1 LRYLKIIIFL
11 TFIFFILEENVYS
24 CGPEIKREPIEVITI
39 FCPEN
44 FVPLIKELRSIFEK
58 KYPRHTIYA
67 PEASDLEN
75 IYEIL
80 HFRKI
85 PDVLI
90 LSDDSLIDKFLSSY
104 IDWYIVFAYDRIV
117 LAFKENSKYSAMINE
132 KNWYKIIAQKDVRLG
147 RMSEKNSPLGYRT
160 LMILDLADDF
170 YPQFNSLYKNFL
182 PQNIF
187 STEKE
192 LNFLLLAG
200 DLDYVF
206 DYLSSAKKYKF
217 RYITLPAQ
225 IDLSSDEFKE
235 NYARTEISLGEKI
248 LKGTPIHYIITIPN
262 NVMYPERGLKFLK
275 IMFGKQGK
283 EILKKYKI
291 QIIKPY
297 LQVINKTSILKD
309 IEEILKGVEN
319 E

>member
-1 LRYLKIIIFL
+1 MRYLKIIVSL
-11 TFIFFILEENVYS
+11 VFIFFILKGDVYS

-44 FVPLIKELRSIFEK
+44 FAPLIKELRSIFEK

-75 IYEIL
+75 IYDIL
-80 HFRKI
+80 HFKKI

-104 IDWYIVFAYDRIV
+104 IDWYIVFACDKIV
-117 LAFKENSKYSAMINE
+117 LAFKENSKYSAVINE
-132 KNWYKIIAQKDVRLG
+132 KNWYKIISQKDVRLG
-147 RMSEKNSPLGYRT
+147 RMSEKNSSLGYRT
-160 LMILDLADDF
+160 LMVLDLACKF
-170 YPQFNSLYKNFL
+170 YPQFNNLNFL

-200 DLDYVF
+200 DLDYIF

-225 IDLSSDEFKE
+225 IDLSSCKFKE
-235 NYARTEISLGEKI
+235 NYAQAKLNLGGRI
-248 LKGTPIHYIITIPN
+248 LKGAPIHYIITIPN
-262 NVMYPERGLKFLK
+262 SVMYPERGLKFLK
-275 IMFGKQGK
+275 IMFSKEGK
-283 EILKKYKI
+283 EMLKKYKI

-297 LQVINKTSILKD
+297 LEVINKTSILKD